1 MRGLVC
7 PTSPRNQLPLC
18 ELPTFFI
25 ESIPVIFWTSL
36 MCSVY
41 LTSPRYVTENLIGLS
56 PWPIPSCKQYRGFGP
71 CDLSLQL
78 VPSCGHE
85 CNLHVSLQ
93 QVLVSSPIIELF
105 SVLIFPPPF
114 GQGGGQCFANIST
127 CSLIMIIICSLWS
140 FLSFLFIFLKKIS
153 IFVNKWKWNP

>member
-7 PTSPRNQLPLC
+7 ATSPRNQLPF

-25 ESIPVIFWTSL
+25 ESIPVNFLTSL

-41 LTSPRYVTENLIGLS
+41 LTSPRYITENLIGLS
-56 PWPIPSCKQYRGFGP
+56 PWPIPSCKQYGGLGP

-85 CNLHVSLQ
+85 CNLYVSLQ
-93 QVLVSSPIIELF
+93 QVLASSPIIELF
-105 SVLIFPPPF
+105 TVLIFSPPPPF
-114 GQGGGQCFANIST
+114 GQGGAMFC
-127 CSLIMIIICSLWS
+127 
-140 FLSFLFIFLKKIS
+140 
-153 IFVNKWKWNP
+153 